1 MFAPILTRIVL
12 DREKWHI
19 SMMTLD
25 PHGAG
30 RLRECHVCGLV
41 QSLPELP
48 RGAVARCAQCR
59 AVLRRRRTD
68 PHGRALAMAVTGLML
83 FGLATQMPFMELR
96 IGTNAVGAGLATGP
110 EALNAVGAWPMAAA
124 VLVTTIGAPLIK
136 MLATIWVLIGIRRH
150 PPAPHLARVFAWVER
165 LSPWSMVEVFLL
177 GVFVAY
183 TKLIDMAQVEIG
195 GALYALGA
203 LMLTMAATDA
213 VMDDAAVWDRLG
225 HPAPAPP
232 GRVIACLCCDLVV
245 AASETHCPRCGSGL
259 HHRRPGSIGQ
269 SWALL
274 IAATLLYIPANLL
287 PVLNL
292 ASFGRVQS
300 STILAGV
307 MELAASGMW
316 PLAALVFIASV
327 MVPVLKVFGMGILL
341 ISTQLGAAGYLRE
354 RSAIYRVVESI
365 GRWSMIDVFMI
376 SILTALVHL
385 DRLATI
391 TPGPGAVC
399 FCGVVVLTMLAA
411 MRFDPRLMWDAA
423 RRLPA

>member
-1 MFAPILTRIVL
+1 
-12 DREKWHI
+12 
-19 SMMTLD
+19 
-25 PHGAG
+25 
-30 RLRECHVCGLV
+30 
-41 QSLPELP
+41 
-48 RGAVARCAQCR
+48 
-59 AVLRRRRTD
+59 
-68 PHGRALAMAVTGLML
+68 MAITGVML
-83 FGLATQMPFMELR
+83 FGVASQMPFMELHL
-96 IGTNAVGAGLATGP
+96 GPNATGASLATGP
-110 EALNAVGAWPMAAA
+110 EALNALGAWPVAVA
-124 VLVTTIGAPLIK
+124 VLVTTIGAPLLK
-136 MLATIWVLIGIRRH
+136 MLATIWVLIGIRLRH
-150 PPAPHLARVFAWVER
+150 PPAYLAQVFAWVER

-225 HPAPAPP
+225 PAAPVP
-232 GRVIACLCCDLVV
+232 RGVRVIGCEVCDLVV
-245 AASETHCPRCGSGL
+245 AATERRCPRCRCAL
-259 HHRRPGSIGQ
+259 NPRIPGSIGQ

-274 IAATLLYIPANLL
+274 VAAALLYIPANML

-292 ASFGRVQS
+292 VSFGRGRS
-300 STILAGV
+300 STILGGV

-327 MVPVLKVFGMGILL
+327 MVPVLKVLGLGTLL
-341 ISTQLGAAGYLRE
+341 ISTQLGAAGFLRE
-354 RSAIYRVVESI
+354 RSLIYRVVEAI

-423 RRLPA
+423 RA

>member
-1 MFAPILTRIVL
+1 M
-12 DREKWHI
+12 
-19 SMMTLD
+19 
-25 PHGAG
+25 
-30 RLRECHVCGLV
+30 
-41 QSLPELP
+41 
-48 RGAVARCAQCR
+48 RCQ

-68 PHGRALAMAVTGLML
+68 PHGRALAMAVTGLLL
-83 FGLATQMPFMELR
+83 FGLASQMPFMELR

-110 EALNAVGAWPMAAA
+110 EALNALGAWPMAAT

-136 MLATIWVLIGIRRH
+136 LLATIWVLIGIRLPH
-150 PPAPHLARVFAWVER
+150 PPAHLARVFALVER
-165 LSPWSMVEVFLL
+165 LSPWSMIEVFLL

-213 VMDDAAVWDRLG
+213 MMDDAAVWDRLG
-225 HPAPAPP
+225 HPAPAPL
-232 GRVIACLCCDLVV
+232 GRVIGCSCCDLVV
-245 AASETHCPRCGSGL
+245 VATERHCPRCGSAL
-259 HHRRPGSIGQ
+259 HHRRPGSIAQ

-274 IAATLLYIPANLL
+274 MAAAMLYIPANLL

-292 ASFGRVQS
+292 ATFGNAHG
-300 STILAGV
+300 STILGGV

-316 PLAALVFIASV
+316 PLAALVFIASI
-327 MVPVLKVFGMGILL
+327 MVPVLKVLGMALLL
-341 ISTQLGAAGYLRE
+341 ISTQLGAAWYLRE
-354 RSAIYRVVESI
+354 RSVIYRVVEAI

-423 RRLPA
+423 RRVPA

>member
-1 MFAPILTRIVL
+1 
-12 DREKWHI
+12 
-19 SMMTLD
+19 
-25 PHGAG
+25 
-30 RLRECHVCGLV
+30 
-41 QSLPELP
+41 
-48 RGAVARCAQCR
+48 
-59 AVLRRRRTD
+59 
-68 PHGRALAMAVTGLML
+68 MAVTGLML
-83 FGLATQMPFMELR
+83 FGLASQMQFMELR
-96 IGTNAVGAGLATGP
+96 IGTNAVGASLVTGP
-110 EALNAVGAWPMAAA
+110 EALNALGAWPMAVA
-124 VLVTTIGAPLIK
+124 VLVTTIGAPLVK
-136 MLATIWVLIGIRRH
+136 MLATIWVLIGIRFRH
-150 PPAPHLARVFAWVER
+150 PPAHLARVFAWVER

-225 HPAPAPP
+225 HATALPA
-232 GRVIACLCCDLVV
+232 GVRLIGCECCDLVV
-245 AASETHCPRCGSGL
+245 AAGERHCPRCRSTL
-259 HHRRPGSIGQ
+259 HHRIPGSIGQ

-274 IAATLLYIPANLL
+274 VAATVLYIPANML
-287 PVLNL
+287 PVLHL
-292 ASFGRVQS
+292 ASFGQVQS
-300 STILAGV
+300 STILGGV

-327 MVPVLKVFGMGILL
+327 MVPVLKVFGMAVLL

-354 RSAIYRVVESI
+354 RSVIYRVVEAI

-423 RRLPA
+423 RRATA

>member
-1 MFAPILTRIVL
+1 MAAEYWQITAMNAP
-12 DREKWHI
+12 E
-19 SMMTLD
+19 
-25 PHGAG
+25 HGAG
-30 RLRECHVCGLV
+30 RLRECHACGLV
-41 QSLPELP
+41 QTLPALP
-48 RGAVARCAQCR
+48 RKAVARCARCA

-68 PHGRALAMAVTGLML
+68 PHGRALAMAITGLML
-83 FGLATQMPFMELR
+83 FALASQMPFMEMR
-96 IGTNAVGAGLATGP
+96 IGASASGASLATGP
-110 EALNAVGAWPMAAA
+110 EVLNALGAWPMAIA
-124 VLVTTIGAPLIK
+124 VLVTTIGAPLVK
-136 MLATIWVLIGIRRH
+136 MLATIWVLIGIRMRH
-150 PPAPHLARVFAWVER
+150 PPAHLARVFAWVER

-213 VMDDAAVWDRLG
+213 FMDDAAVWDRLG
-225 HPAPAPP
+225 HPAQAPRA
-232 GRVIACLCCDLVV
+232 GRLIGCECCDLVV
-245 AASETHCPRCGSGL
+245 AASETQCPRCRSAL
-259 HHRRPGSIGQ
+259 HHRIPGSLGQ

-274 IAATLLYIPANLL
+274 VAAIVLYIPANML

-292 ASFGRVQS
+292 VSFGQDHS
-300 STILAGV
+300 STILGGV
-307 MELAASGMW
+307 IELAASGMW

-327 MVPVLKVFGMGILL
+327 IVPVFKVLGMGILL
-341 ISTQLGAAGYLRE
+341 ISTQLGASGYLRE
-354 RSAIYRVVESI
+354 RSVIYRVVEAI

-385 DRLATI
+385 DRFATI

-399 FCGVVVLTMLAA
+399 FCLVVILTMLAA